1 MRLSIGSDR
10 LIDNDSMYIP
20 YSLLGD
26 KAVHLFIASS
36 MWDTLVVEID
46 EKIPE
51 GVLKYMI
58 LKCNDK
64 KAILPDRKLTQKEL
78 ALVCEMYPEKAGSV
92 RRAYMLERPIAEL
105 LV

>member
-64 KAILPDRKLTQKEL
+64 KAILPDRKFTQKEL